1 MDSPQATG
9 HNLLDSI
16 IFTSFF
22 LGLFSFLAEYSKEL
36 VGFSALITI
45 ILGLYRLYRIVEGIF
60 KHTKDTE

>member
-36 VGFSALITI
+36 VGCSAMITI
-45 ILGLYRLYRIVEGIF
+45 ILGLYRIYRII
-60 KHTKDTE
+60 KNILNHTKDVE

>member
-45 ILGLYRLYRIVEGIF
+45 ILGLYRIYRIVKGIF
-60 KHTKDTE
+60 NHSKESE

>member
-36 VGFSALITI
+36 VGC
-45 ILGLYRLYRIVEGIF
+45 
-60 KHTKDTE
+60 

>member
-1 MDSPQATG
+1 MDSPQPTG

-45 ILGLYRLYRIVEGIF
+45 ILGLYRIYRIIRGILNHSKDVE
-60 KHTKDTE
+60 